1 MMRITTNPT
10 DPPTIPPI
18 SAADRP
24 FDEGPPSTSSVVGTS
39 VVGCGSIA
47 I

>member
-1 MMRITTNPT
+1 MIRITTNPT

-24 FDEGPPSTSSVVGTS
+24 FDEGPPRSSSVVGSS
-39 VVGCGSIA
+39 VVGSGSIA

>member
-18 SAADRP
+18 SAADRA
-24 FDEGPPSTSSVVGTS
+24 FDGSPSTVVGSSVVGVT
-39 VVGCGSIA
+39 GSIA
-47 I
+47 T

>member
-24 FDEGPPSTSSVVGTS
+24 FDEGPPSTSSVVGSS
-39 VVGCGSIA
+39 VVGCVSIA

>member
-24 FDEGPPSTSSVVGTS
+24 LDEGPASLSSIVGSSVVGS
-39 VVGCGSIA
+39 DSIA